1 MRLAKSEH
9 LDRSNDWKI
18 KTLLT
23 ARISV
28 EITHVRSARIQ
39 VETANGCTEIW
50 STFSDLQ
57 ISNYEEKQ
65 DFGAQTRLFWPL
77 QD

>member
-1 MRLAKSEH
+1 M
-9 LDRSNDWKI
+9 
-18 KTLLT
+18 
-23 ARISV
+23 RISV